1 MRAARHGRRPLTRDG
16 RRAITAVLFDFLEIE
31 PLSRQRD
38 SPTVDL
44 DARDGAAAGATAT
57 LATQHALATGKRVT
71 DSRSGRP
78 KRYPKSQTFTASSP
92 HYALVLTAYTTC
104 GGVRVSPCPGHS
116 ASVRALTNARE
127 VFLHARLDFDDA
139 ELFAREG
146 DVRHREGLEVCQRRA
161 SKQCVQGIGSGRQGK
176 LCFGQVEQC
185 VGGARMQ
192 TGGIGDYAGW
202 SRADSASSGARS
214 ESRCDGHVSG
224 GYRYSFS
231 PGYADR

>member
-1 MRAARHGRRPLTRDG
+1 MAQPQGPPRHWPRSTLSQLASASRTHARVVLRDILRARRSQP
-16 RRAITAVLFDFLEIE
+16 
-31 PLSRQRD
+31 QR
-38 SPTVDL
+38 
-44 DARDGAAAGATAT
+44 
-57 LATQHALATGKRVT
+57 
-71 DSRSGRP
+71 
-78 KRYPKSQTFTASSP
+78 SSP